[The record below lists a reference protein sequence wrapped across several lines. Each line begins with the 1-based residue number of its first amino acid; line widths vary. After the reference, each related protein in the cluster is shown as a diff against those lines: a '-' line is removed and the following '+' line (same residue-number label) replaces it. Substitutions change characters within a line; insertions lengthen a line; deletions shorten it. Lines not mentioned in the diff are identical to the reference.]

1 MTVRRERRYAIDSN
15 LFIRA
20 FRTDADRKALDD
32 FLQAFAPFCVLPAI
46 VAQELLAGVRTATE
60 ARLLDRYLVG
70 RFARRNRLLA
80 PSAASWVESGRVLR
94 ALVQAEGLELA
105 KVSKAFGN
113 DVLLALTCREHGLC
127 LVTENT
133 RDFARIRRHLR
144 FDFADPWPNAS

>member
-32 FLQAFAPFCVLPAI
+32 FLLAFTPFCVLPAI
-46 VAQELLAGVRTATE
+46 VAQELLAGVRTAAE
-60 ARLLDRYLVG
+60 ARLLDKHLIG
-70 RFARRNRLLA
+70 RFARRHRLLS
-80 PSAASWVESGRVLR
+80 PSAASWLESGRVLR

-113 DVLLALTCREHGLC
+113 DVLLALTCREHGLW

-133 RDFARIRRHLR
+133 RDFARIRRHVR
-144 FDFADPWPNAS
+144 FDFAEPWPNPT

>member
-1 MTVRRERRYAIDSN
+1 MIARRERRYAIDSN

-46 VAQELLAGVRTATE
+46 VAQELLAGVRTAAE
-60 ARLLDRYLVG
+60 ARLLDSQLLA
-70 RFARRNRLLA
+70 RFARRNRVLA
-80 PSAASWVESGRVLR
+80 PSADSWLASGRVLR

-113 DVLLALTCREHGLC
+113 DVLLALTCREHGLF

-133 RDFARIRRHLR
+133 RDFVRIRRHVR
-144 FDFADPWPNAS
+144 FDFTQPWPRAN